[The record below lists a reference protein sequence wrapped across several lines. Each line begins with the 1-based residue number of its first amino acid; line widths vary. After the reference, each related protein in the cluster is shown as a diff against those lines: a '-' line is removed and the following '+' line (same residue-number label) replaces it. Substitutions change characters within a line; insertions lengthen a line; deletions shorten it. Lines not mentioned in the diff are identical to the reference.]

1 MPRRPLLLAAF
12 VDRCRPA
19 PDRVIYT
26 PDGVTAEEWENAKAV
41 FPQPGKII
49 TL

>member
-1 MPRRPLLLAAF
+1 LLLAAF
-12 VDRCRPA
+12 VDRLPA